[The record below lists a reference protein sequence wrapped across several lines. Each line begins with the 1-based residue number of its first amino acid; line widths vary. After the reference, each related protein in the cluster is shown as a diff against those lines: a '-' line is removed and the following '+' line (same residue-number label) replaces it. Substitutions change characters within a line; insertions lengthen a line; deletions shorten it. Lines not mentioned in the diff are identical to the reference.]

1 MRDGSMKIGTYQLTS
16 VEENRVLII
25 YENLKQAFPRI
36 RIDCRK
42 EIIGIGEE
50 GRYLM
55 CYFSLKENAVFV
67 KFKNRTWINLNDFQ
81 AIQNDIDLTK
91 DLFKNEELII
101 KKKSEATDSVIY
113 ISSESCFDDTY
124 AYMRED
130 FLCYTKAIELIPQN
144 KTDTSFDSC
153 SKRLKNALYRNH
165 KFTVKDLLTLT
176 PVQIM
181 KIPNLGCK
189 CFRELCDFLLALSNN
204 EKNFNNNSP
213 PPIQTEQKLQKI
225 KFINDNRRKINIDL
239 NDAVADFNED
249 MEIYNT
255 LYFDLINHIYE
266 TTIIKLRPRERAI
279 ILSRFGINER
289 AKTLQEIAVMHSITR
304 ERVRQ
309 LVLKA
314 MQKMGYKHT
323 STNELLDLE
332 YRKIEIVCKIAELS
346 AGKFL
351 SFLFLEEVSFWLIK
365 FICQFY
371 FRCELDVAKFKLA
384 LDDQVFVK
392 KQQDKNLEKSRLYN
406 ESINRLIIFP
416 QKKRRITEDDF
427 ARLKTERIVKSEE
440 DDLKFYSFDGITY
453 QCESYLEQRML
464 HRFLTNQTFK
474 SIKTQSLKIPVQ
486 DHFYHPDFQCL
497 THDNCLVLIEI
508 KPLLNMC
515 EYDNI
520 EKFEVLKNYCEKY
533 GFGFLIIDERGNS
546 FEHINEENCEFS
558 KSVLAEINEH
568 GHIAYYQ
575 YKKIVTQYN
584 ATVKNLIALIKN
596 YNLHFSFPFLI
607 KK

>member
-1 MRDGSMKIGTYQLTS
+1 MKIGTYQLTS
-16 VEENRVLII
+16 LEENRILVI
-25 YENLKQAFPRI
+25 YEKLKHSFPCI

-55 CYFSLKENAVFV
+55 CYFSLKEDAVFI
-67 KFKNRTWINLNDFQ
+67 KFKNRTWISLNDSQ
-81 AIQNDIDLTK
+81 AIQNDIDLTIE
-91 DLFKNEELII
+91 LFKNEELKI
-101 KKKSEATDSVIY
+101 KKKSEATESVIY
-113 ISSESCFDDTY
+113 ISPESCFDDAY

-130 FLCYTKAIELIPQN
+130 FLCYTKAVELIPQN
-144 KTDTSFDSC
+144 KTNASFNSC
-153 SKRLKNALYRNH
+153 SNRLKNALYRNH
-165 KFTVKDLLTLT
+165 TFTVQDLLALT

-181 KIPNLGCK
+181 KIPNLGRK
-189 CFRELCDFLLALSNN
+189 CFKELCDFLLALSND
-204 EKNFNNNSP
+204 EKNINNNSSP
-213 PPIQTEQKLQKI
+213 TLIQTEQRLQKI
-225 KFINDNRRKINIDL
+225 KYINDNRREIIVNL

-249 MEIYNT
+249 IEIYNT

-289 AKTLQEIAVMHSITR
+289 AKTLQEIGDTHSITR

-309 LVLKA
+309 LALKA
-314 MQKMGYKHT
+314 MRKMGHKHT
-323 STNELLDLE
+323 TTDELLDLE
-332 YRKIEIVCKIAELS
+332 YRKIEIVCRIAELS

-365 FICQFY
+365 FICKFY
-371 FRCELDVAKFKLA
+371 LRCELDVAKFKLA

-392 KQQDKNLEKSRLYN
+392 KQQDINLEKSRLYN
-406 ESINRLIIFP
+406 DRINKLIVFP
-416 QKKRRITEDDF
+416 NKKRRITEDDF
-427 ARLKTERIVKSEE
+427 ARLKTERIVKSDEE
-440 DDLKFYSFDGITY
+440 DLKYYSFDGISY

-464 HRFLTNQTFK
+464 HRFLTNKTFK
-474 SIKTQSLKIPVQ
+474 VIKTQSLKIPIQ

-497 THDNCLVLIEI
+497 THDDCLVLIEI

-520 EKFEVLKNYCEKY
+520 EKFEALKSYCEKY

-568 GHIAYYQ
+568 GHIAYQQ
-575 YKKIVTQYN
+575 YKEIFTQSR
-584 ATVKNLIALIKN
+584 ASVKNLIALIKKH
-596 YNLHFSFPFLI
+596 NLHFSFPFLI
-607 KK
+607 EK